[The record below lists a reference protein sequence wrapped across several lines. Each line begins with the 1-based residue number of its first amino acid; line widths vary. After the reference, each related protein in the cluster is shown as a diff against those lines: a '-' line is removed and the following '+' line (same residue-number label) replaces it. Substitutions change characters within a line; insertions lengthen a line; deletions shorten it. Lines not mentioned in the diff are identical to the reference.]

1 MNLPAPSQSEYSFII
16 AGGGM
21 SGISLAYY
29 LTQSALKD
37 ESILLISQDELGYPK
52 KTWCYWSEEA
62 ETFDKIA
69 EKSWQHLW
77 FHEAN
82 VTSNLLAIQ
91 PFTYSKI
98 SSDTWFAYVVAEL
111 QKHPNV
117 HFLKANIHHF
127 SFAGCGSNVHT
138 SRGEFHAKK
147 KIFDS
152 ITPILCEPA
161 NEKHIKQ
168 HFLGWVIKS
177 HFPIFKDESAHLFD
191 FRVAFEKE
199 CEFMYVLPTSNR
211 EALFEYTYFS
221 GKLRTKEQY
230 REKIK
235 NYLLAYYN
243 LTQDEYDLVEEE
255 FGIIPMRPS
264 QLPSQYV
271 HDKILRIG
279 TSGGF
284 VKPSTGYSFL
294 RTQHLLVDLV
304 QNLVSNKLNGQVI
317 PENRFKS
324 WLDKVFLQVLID
336 QNVAGNE
343 VFEALFRKNS
353 PQKMLRFLAE
363 KTTWKEDLGLMTTVP
378 MWPFLRAAISLAW
391 RKNEL
396 P

>member
-1 MNLPAPSQSEYSFII
+1 MNLPGPSHSEYSFII

-21 SGISLAYY
+21 SGLSLAYY
-29 LTQSALKD
+29 LTQSTLKE
-37 ESILLISQDELGYPK
+37 ESILIISQEELGFPK
-52 KTWCYWSEEA
+52 KTWCYWSDEA

-82 VTSNLLAIQ
+82 VTSHLLAIQ

-98 SSDTWFAYVVAEL
+98 SSATWVAYVVEEL

-117 HFLKANIHHF
+117 HFLKANIHQF
-127 SFAGCGSNVHT
+127 SYAGCGSTVHT
-138 SRGEFHAKK
+138 SRGEFHATQ

-152 ITPILCEPA
+152 ITPILCEPT

-221 GKLRTKEQY
+221 GKIRSKEQY

-243 LTQDEYDLVEEE
+243 LTQDEYDLIEEE

-264 QLPSQYV
+264 QLPAQYL
-271 HDKILRIG
+271 HDKIVRIG

-294 RTQHLLVDLV
+294 RTQHLLRDLV
-304 QNLVSNKLNGQVI
+304 KQLETNNWNGLII
-317 PENRFKS
+317 PQNRFKN
-324 WLDKVFLQVLID
+324 WLDKVLLQVLID
-336 QNVAGNE
+336 QNIAGNE
-343 VFEALFRKNS
+343 VFEALFRKNH
-353 PQKMLRFLAE
+353 PQKMLRFLDE
-363 KTTWKEDLGLMTTVP
+363 KTTWKEDLGIMTTVP
-378 MWPFLRAAISLAW
+378 TLPFVRAVIALAW
-391 RKNEL
+391 CKNEL

>member
-21 SGISLAYY
+21 SGLSLAYY
-29 LTQSALKD
+29 LTQSDLKD
-37 ESILLISQDELGYPK
+37 ESILLISQDELGHPK
-52 KTWCYWSEEA
+52 KTWCYWSEEV

-117 HFLKANIHHF
+117 HFFKANIHHF

-221 GKLRTKEQY
+221 GKIRTKEQY

-264 QLPSQYV
+264 QLPSQCL

-336 QNVAGNE
+336 QNIAGNE

>member
-1 MNLPAPSQSEYSFII
+1 MNLPGPSQSEYSFIM

-21 SGISLAYY
+21 SGLSLAYY
-29 LTQSALKD
+29 LAKSSLQK
-37 ESILLISQDELGYPK
+37 ESILIISQDEIGFPK
-52 KTWCYWSEEA
+52 KTWCYWSEE
-62 ETFDKIA
+62 EESFDKIA
-69 EKSWQHLW
+69 NKSWQHLW
-77 FHEAN
+77 FHEAQG
-82 VTSNLLAIQ
+82 SSKLLAIQ

-98 SSDTWFAYVVAEL
+98 SSDTWFTHVVDEL
-111 QKHPNV
+111 KKHPNI
-117 HFLKANIHHF
+117 HFLKANIHQF
-127 SFAGCGSNVHT
+127 SYAGCGSTVHT
-138 SRGEFHAKK
+138 SRGNFHARH

-152 ITPILCEPA
+152 ITPILCEAA

-168 HFLGWVIKS
+168 HFLGWTIQS
-177 HFPIFKDESAHLFD
+177 NFPIFKDESAHLFD

-221 GKLRTKEQY
+221 GKIRTKEQY

-243 LTQDEYDLVEEE
+243 LSHEEYEIIEEE
-255 FGIIPMRPS
+255 YGIIPMRPS
-264 QLPSQYV
+264 SLPPQNL

-294 RTQHLLVDLV
+294 RTQHLLTDLIK
-304 QNLVSNKLNGQVI
+304 NLESKNLNGLMI
-317 PENRFKS
+317 PENRFKA

-336 QNVAGNE
+336 QHVAGNE
-343 VFEALFRKNS
+343 VFEALFRKNN

-363 KTTWKEDLGLMTTVP
+363 KTSWKEDLGLMTTVP
-378 MWPFLRAAISLAW
+378 TMPFLRAVISLAW
-391 RKNEL
+391 RKNQL

>member
-1 MNLPAPSQSEYSFII
+1 
-16 AGGGM
+16 
-21 SGISLAYY
+21 
-29 LTQSALKD
+29 
-37 ESILLISQDELGYPK
+37 
-52 KTWCYWSEEA
+52 
-62 ETFDKIA
+62 
-69 EKSWQHLW
+69 
-77 FHEAN
+77 
-82 VTSNLLAIQ
+82 
-91 PFTYSKI
+91 
-98 SSDTWFAYVVAEL
+98 
-111 QKHPNV
+111 
-117 HFLKANIHHF
+117 
-127 SFAGCGSNVHT
+127 
-138 SRGEFHAKK
+138 
-147 KIFDS
+147 
-152 ITPILCEPA
+152 
-161 NEKHIKQ
+161 
-168 HFLGWVIKS
+168 
-177 HFPIFKDESAHLFD
+177 
-191 FRVAFEKE
+191 
-199 CEFMYVLPTSNR
+199 
-211 EALFEYTYFS
+211 
-221 GKLRTKEQY
+221 
-230 REKIK
+230 
-235 NYLLAYYN
+235 

>member
-1 MNLPAPSQSEYSFII
+1 MNLPGPCHSEYSFII

-21 SGISLAYY
+21 SGLSLAYY
-29 LTQSALKD
+29 LTQSTLKE
-37 ESILLISQDELGYPK
+37 ESILIISQEELGFPK
-52 KTWCYWSEEA
+52 KTWCYWSDEA

-82 VTSNLLAIQ
+82 VTSHLLAIQ

-98 SSDTWFAYVVAEL
+98 SSATWVAYVVEEL

-117 HFLKANIHHF
+117 HFLKANIHQF
-127 SFAGCGSNVHT
+127 SYAGCGSTVHT
-138 SRGEFHAKK
+138 SRGEFHATQ

-152 ITPILCEPA
+152 ITPILCEPT

-221 GKLRTKEQY
+221 GKIRSKEQY

-243 LTQDEYDLVEEE
+243 LTQDEYDLIEEE

-264 QLPSQYV
+264 QLPAQYL
-271 HDKILRIG
+271 HDKIVRIG

-294 RTQHLLVDLV
+294 RTQHLLRDLV
-304 QNLVSNKLNGQVI
+304 KRLETKNWNGLII
-317 PENRFKS
+317 PQNRFKN
-324 WLDKVFLQVLID
+324 WLDKVLLQVLID
-336 QNVAGNE
+336 QNIAGNE
-343 VFEALFRKNS
+343 VFEALFRKNH
-353 PQKMLRFLAE
+353 PQKMLRFLDE
-363 KTTWKEDLGLMTTVP
+363 KTTWKEDLGIMTTVP
-378 MWPFLRAAISLAW
+378 TLPFVRAVIALAW

>member
-1 MNLPAPSQSEYSFII
+1 
-16 AGGGM
+16 M
-21 SGISLAYY
+21 SGLSLAYY
-29 LTQSALKD
+29 LTQSTLKE
-37 ESILLISQDELGYPK
+37 ESILIISQEELGFPK
-52 KTWCYWSEEA
+52 KTWCYWSDEA

-82 VTSNLLAIQ
+82 VTSHLLAIQ

-98 SSDTWFAYVVAEL
+98 SSATWVAYVVEEL

-117 HFLKANIHHF
+117 HFLKANIHQF
-127 SFAGCGSNVHT
+127 SYAGCGSTVHT
-138 SRGEFHAKK
+138 SRGEFHATQ

-152 ITPILCEPA
+152 ITPILCEPT

-221 GKLRTKEQY
+221 GKIRSKEQY

-264 QLPSQYV
+264 QLPTQYL
-271 HDKILRIG
+271 HDKIVRIG

-294 RTQHLLVDLV
+294 RTQHLLRDLV
-304 QNLVSNKLNGQVI
+304 KQLETNNWNGLII
-317 PENRFKS
+317 PQNRFKN
-324 WLDKVFLQVLID
+324 WLDKVLLQVLID
-336 QNVAGNE
+336 QNIAGNE
-343 VFEALFRKNS
+343 VFEALFRKNH
-353 PQKMLRFLAE
+353 PQKMLRFLDE
-363 KTTWKEDLGLMTTVP
+363 KTTWKEDLGIMTTVP
-378 MWPFLRAAISLAW
+378 TLPFVRAVIALAW

>member
-21 SGISLAYY
+21 SGLSLAYY
-29 LTQSALKD
+29 LTQSDLKD
-37 ESILLISQDELGYPK
+37 ESILLISQDELGHPK

-91 PFTYSKI
+91 PYTYSKI
-98 SSDTWFAYVVAEL
+98 SSDTWVAYVVAEL
-111 QKHPNV
+111 EKHPNV
-117 HFLKANIHHF
+117 HFLKANIHQF
-127 SFAGCGSNVHT
+127 SYAGCGSIVHT

-221 GKLRTKEQY
+221 GKIRTKEQY

-264 QLPSQYV
+264 QLPSQYI

-304 QNLVSNKLNGQVI
+304 QNLVSNKLNERVI

-378 MWPFLRAAISLAW
+378 MWPFLCAAISLAW

>member
-1 MNLPAPSQSEYSFII
+1 MNLPGPSHSEYSFII

-21 SGISLAYY
+21 SGLSLAYY
-29 LTQSALKD
+29 LTQSTLKE
-37 ESILLISQDELGYPK
+37 ESILIISQEELGFPK
-52 KTWCYWSEEA
+52 KTWCYWSDEA

-82 VTSNLLAIQ
+82 VTSHLLAIQ

-98 SSDTWFAYVVAEL
+98 SSATWVAYVVEEL

-117 HFLKANIHHF
+117 HFLKANIHQF
-127 SFAGCGSNVHT
+127 SYAGCGSTVHT
-138 SRGEFHAKK
+138 SRGEFHATQ

-152 ITPILCEPA
+152 ITPILCEPT

-221 GKLRTKEQY
+221 GKIRSKEQY

-264 QLPSQYV
+264 QLPTQYL
-271 HDKILRIG
+271 HDKIVRIG

-294 RTQHLLVDLV
+294 RTQHLLRDLV
-304 QNLVSNKLNGQVI
+304 KQLETNNWNGLII
-317 PENRFKS
+317 PQNRFKN
-324 WLDKVFLQVLID
+324 WLDKVLLQVLID
-336 QNVAGNE
+336 QNIAGNE
-343 VFEALFRKNS
+343 VFEALFRKNH
-353 PQKMLRFLAE
+353 PQKMLRFLDE
-363 KTTWKEDLGLMTTVP
+363 KTTWKEDLGIMTTVP
-378 MWPFLRAAISLAW
+378 TLPFVRAVIALAW

>member
-1 MNLPAPSQSEYSFII
+1 
-16 AGGGM
+16 M
-21 SGISLAYY
+21 SGLSLAYY
-29 LTQSALKD
+29 LTQCTLKE
-37 ESILLISQDELGYPK
+37 ESILIISQEELGFPK
-52 KTWCYWSEEA
+52 KTWCYWSDEA

-82 VTSNLLAIQ
+82 VTSHLLAIQ

-98 SSDTWFAYVVAEL
+98 SSATWVAYVVEEL

-117 HFLKANIHHF
+117 HFLKANIHQF
-127 SFAGCGSNVHT
+127 SYAGCGSTVHT
-138 SRGEFHAKK
+138 SRGEFHATQ

-152 ITPILCEPA
+152 ITPILCEPT
-161 NEKHIKQ
+161 NEKHVKQ

-221 GKLRTKEQY
+221 GKIRSKEQY

-243 LTQDEYDLVEEE
+243 LTQDEYDLIEEE

-264 QLPSQYV
+264 QLPAQYL
-271 HDKILRIG
+271 HDKIVRIG

-294 RTQHLLVDLV
+294 RTQHLLSDLV
-304 QNLVSNKLNGQVI
+304 KQLETKNWNGLII
-317 PENRFKS
+317 PQNRFKN
-324 WLDKVFLQVLID
+324 WLDKVLLQVLID
-336 QNVAGNE
+336 QNIAGNE
-343 VFEALFRKNS
+343 VFEALFRKNH
-353 PQKMLRFLAE
+353 PQKMLRFLDE
-363 KTTWKEDLGLMTTVP
+363 KTTWKEDLGIMTTVP
-378 MWPFLRAAISLAW
+378 TLPFVRAVIALAW